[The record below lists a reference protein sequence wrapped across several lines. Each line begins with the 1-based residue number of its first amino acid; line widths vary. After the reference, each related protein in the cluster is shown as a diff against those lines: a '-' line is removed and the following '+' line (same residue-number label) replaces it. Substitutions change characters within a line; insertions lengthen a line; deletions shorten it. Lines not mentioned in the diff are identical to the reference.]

1 MHNQAME
8 INGWT
13 LLAHPLILQQIQA
26 LTDQVVLLR
35 RKDPAG
41 YKSKNATK
49 RLAAINKLMFDVIP
63 QDPTRVEFRQG
74 DTLGGEFSH
83 WFRAKFFQQY
93 RLFFRYNLKSRIII
107 YAWVNDDKELRA
119 YESKTDAYR
128 MFRKMLKSGEPPD
141 NWQALF
147 EASGK
152 MMAQE
157 EQP

>member
-13 LLAHPLILQQIQA
+13 LLAHPLILQQIQK
-26 LTDQVVLLR
+26 LTDQVVLMR
-35 RKDPAG
+35 RKDPVG

-63 QDPTRVEFRQG
+63 QDPARVEFRQG

-93 RLFFRYNLKSRIII
+93 RLFFRYNLRSRIII

-119 YESKTDAYR
+119 YDSKTDAYR
-128 MFRKMLKSGEPPD
+128 MFSKMLKSGKPPD
-141 NWQALF
+141 NWQALW
-147 EASGK
+147 EESGNVLV
-152 MMAQE
+152 QE
-157 EQP
+157 ELP

>member
-13 LLAHPLILQQIQA
+13 LLAHPLILQQIQK
-26 LTDQVVLLR
+26 LTDQVVLMR
-35 RKDPAG
+35 RKDPVG

-63 QDPTRVEFRQG
+63 QDPARVEFRQG

-93 RLFFRYNLKSRIII
+93 RLFFRYNLRSRIII

-119 YESKTDAYR
+119 YDSKTDAYR
-128 MFRKMLKSGEPPD
+128 MFSKMLKSGKPPD
-141 NWQALF
+141 NWQALW
-147 EASGK
+147 EGSDNVLV
-152 MMAQE
+152 QE
-157 EQP
+157 ELP

>member
-13 LLAHPLILQQIQA
+13 LLAHPLILQQIQK
-26 LTDQVVLLR
+26 LTDQVVLMR
-35 RKDPAG
+35 RKDPVG

-63 QDPTRVEFRQG
+63 QDPARVEFRQG

-93 RLFFRYNLKSRIII
+93 RLFFRYNLRSRIII

-119 YESKTDAYR
+119 YDSKTDAYR
-128 MFRKMLKSGEPPD
+128 MFSKMLKSGKPPD
-141 NWQALF
+141 NWQALW
-147 EASGK
+147 EESDNVVV
-152 MMAQE
+152 QE
-157 EQP
+157 ELP

>member
-1 MHNQAME
+1 ME

-13 LLAHPLILQQIQA
+13 LLAHPLILQQIQK
-26 LTDQVVLLR
+26 LTDQVVLMR
-35 RKDPAG
+35 RKDPVG

-63 QDPTRVEFRQG
+63 QDPARVEFRQG

-93 RLFFRYNLKSRIII
+93 RLFFRYNLRSRIII

-119 YESKTDAYR
+119 YDSKTDAYR
-128 MFRKMLKSGEPPD
+128 MFSKMLKSGKPPD
-141 NWQALF
+141 NWQALW
-147 EASGK
+147 EESDNVLV
-152 MMAQE
+152 QE
-157 EQP
+157 ELP

>member
-63 QDPTRVEFRQG
+63 QDPARVEFRQG

-107 YAWVNDDKELRA
+107 YAWVSDDKELRA

-141 NWQALF
+141 NWQALV
-147 EASGK
+147 ESCSHELA
-152 MMAQE
+152 
-157 EQP
+157 EQKLP

>member
-13 LLAHPLILQQIQA
+13 LLAHPLILQQIQK
-26 LTDQVVLLR
+26 LTDQVVLMR
-35 RKDPAG
+35 RKDPVG

-63 QDPTRVEFRQG
+63 QDPARVEFRQG

-93 RLFFRYNLKSRIII
+93 RLFFRYNLRSRIII

-119 YESKTDAYR
+119 YDSKTDAYR
-128 MFRKMLKSGEPPD
+128 MFSKMLKSGKPPD
-141 NWQALF
+141 NWQALW
-147 EASGK
+147 EESDNVLV
-152 MMAQE
+152 QE
-157 EQP
+157 ELP

>member
-63 QDPTRVEFRQG
+63 QDPARVEFRQG

>member
-8 INGWT
+8 ISGWT
-13 LLAHPLILQQIQA
+13 LLAHPLILQQIQK
-26 LTDQVVLLR
+26 LTDQVVLMR
-35 RKDPAG
+35 RKDPVG

-63 QDPTRVEFRQG
+63 QDPARVEFRQG

-93 RLFFRYNLKSRIII
+93 RLFFRYNLRSRIII

-119 YESKTDAYR
+119 YDSKTDAYR
-128 MFRKMLKSGEPPD
+128 MFSKMLKSGKPPD
-141 NWQALF
+141 NWQALW
-147 EASGK
+147 EESDNVLV
-152 MMAQE
+152 QE
-157 EQP
+157 ELP

>member
-13 LLAHPLILQQIQA
+13 LLAHPLILQQIQK
-26 LTDQVVLLR
+26 LTDQVVLMR
-35 RKDPAG
+35 RKDPVG

-63 QDPTRVEFRQG
+63 QDPARVEFRQG

-93 RLFFRYNLKSRIII
+93 RLFFRYNLRSRIII

-119 YESKTDAYR
+119 YDSKTDAYR
-128 MFRKMLKSGEPPD
+128 MFSKMLKSGNPPD
-141 NWQALF
+141 NWQALW
-147 EASGK
+147 EESDNVLV
-152 MMAQE
+152 QE
-157 EQP
+157 ELP

>member
-13 LLAHPLILQQIQA
+13 LLAHPLLLQQIQK

-49 RLAAINKLMFDVIP
+49 RLAAINKLMFEVIP
-63 QDPTRVEFRQG
+63 QEPGRVEFRQG
-74 DTLGGEFSH
+74 DTLGGEYSH

-128 MFRKMLKSGEPPD
+128 IFRKMLKSGEPPD
-141 NWQALF
+141 SWQSLLDSSCHGIA
-147 EASGK
+147 EA
-152 MMAQE
+152 E
-157 EQP
+157 

>member
-13 LLAHPLILQQIQA
+13 LLAHPLILQQIQK
-26 LTDQVVLLR
+26 LTDQVVLMR
-35 RKDPAG
+35 RKDPVG

-63 QDPTRVEFRQG
+63 QDPARVEFRQG

-93 RLFFRYNLKSRIII
+93 RLFFRYNLRSRIII

-119 YESKTDAYR
+119 YDSKTDAYR
-128 MFRKMLKSGEPPD
+128 MFSKMLKSGKPPD
-141 NWQALF
+141 NWQALW
-147 EASGK
+147 EESDN
-152 MMAQE
+152 MVVQE
-157 EQP
+157 ELP

>member
-63 QDPTRVEFRQG
+63 QDPARVEFRQG

-152 MMAQE
+152 VAA
-157 EQP
+157 EQVP

>member
-1 MHNQAME
+1 MHNQALE

-13 LLAHPLILQQIQA
+13 LLAHPLILQQIQE

-49 RLAAINKLMFDVIP
+49 RLAAINKLMFDAIP
-63 QDPTRVEFRQG
+63 QDPARSEFRQG

-128 MFRKMLKSGEPPD
+128 VFSKMLKSGKPPD
-141 NWQALF
+141 NWQALW
-147 EASGK
+147 EESRNVVT
-152 MMAQE
+152 QE
-157 EQP
+157 GQP

>member
-13 LLAHPLILQQIQA
+13 LLAHPLILQQIQK
-26 LTDQVVLLR
+26 LTDQVVLMR
-35 RKDPAG
+35 RKDPVG

-49 RLAAINKLMFDVIP
+49 RLASINKLMFDVIP
-63 QDPTRVEFRQG
+63 QDPARVEFRQG

-93 RLFFRYNLKSRIII
+93 RLFFRYNLRSRIII

-119 YESKTDAYR
+119 YDSKTDAYR
-128 MFRKMLKSGEPPD
+128 MFSKMLKSGKPPD
-141 NWQALF
+141 NWQALW
-147 EASGK
+147 EESDNVLV
-152 MMAQE
+152 QE
-157 EQP
+157 ELP

>member
-63 QDPTRVEFRQG
+63 QDPARVEFRQG

-141 NWQALF
+141 NWQSLC

>member
-13 LLAHPLILQQIQA
+13 LLAHPLILQQIQK
-26 LTDQVVLLR
+26 LTDQVVLMR
-35 RKDPAG
+35 RKDPVG

-63 QDPTRVEFRQG
+63 QDPARVEFRQG

-93 RLFFRYNLKSRIII
+93 RLFFRYNLRSRIII
-107 YAWVNDDKELRA
+107 YAWVNDDNELRA
-119 YESKTDAYR
+119 YDSKTDAYR
-128 MFRKMLKSGEPPD
+128 MFSKMLKSGKPPD
-141 NWQALF
+141 NWQALW
-147 EASGK
+147 EESDN
-152 MMAQE
+152 MVVQE
-157 EQP
+157 ELP